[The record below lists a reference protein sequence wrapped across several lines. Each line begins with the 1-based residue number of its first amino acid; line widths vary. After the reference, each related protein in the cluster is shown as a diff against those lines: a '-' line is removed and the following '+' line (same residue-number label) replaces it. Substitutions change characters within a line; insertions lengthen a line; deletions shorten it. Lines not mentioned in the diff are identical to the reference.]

1 MRKEFSIGPA
11 GTAVLLAYIS
21 GFVDTLSFIALFGF
35 FAAHV
40 TGNFV
45 LIAMSLMEMH
55 HGLWIK
61 LLAVPVFIT
70 AAALTRVFIIRCER
84 NRRNAAKHVLI
95 AQALLLTAFMGTAMA
110 GAPLVRGDQPLAL
123 LTGLLAAAAMAIQNT
138 AARTFLSNLP
148 PTTVMTGNLMQ
159 VIVDAV
165 DLMLGHGPVDTKRA
179 RLARLAPMLVAF
191 IAGTLCGA
199 IGYTTLGFLSLIVPI
214 LAISALATLM
224 KSSPQQVH
232 A

>member
-1 MRKEFSIGPA
+1 MGREILIGPA

-21 GFVDTLSFIALFGF
+21 GFVDTLSFIALFGL

-45 LIAMSLMEMH
+45 LIATSLMDMH
-55 HGLWIK
+55 HGLWMK
-61 LLAVPVFIT
+61 LLAVPVFI
-70 AAALTRVFIIRCER
+70 AAAVVTRMFIIRRER
-84 NRRNAAKHVLI
+84 HRRNAARHVLI
-95 AQALLLTAFMGTAMA
+95 VQALLLTAFMGTALA
-110 GAPLVRGDQPLAL
+110 SGPLVRGDQPLAL

-159 VIVDAV
+159 IIIDAV
-165 DLMLGHGPVDTKRA
+165 DLMHGHEPLDAKRA
-179 RLARLAPMLVAF
+179 RLARLTPMLAAF

-199 IGYTTLGFLSLIVPI
+199 IGYTTLGFVSLIVPI
-214 LAISALATLM
+214 LAIGALAILM